1 MKSSEQTSQSSYQV
15 KIGRDCIRVVC
26 VFTGTETASQRIHEA
41 AVKKILYDAS
51 EDRQQ
56 GCTA

>member
-1 MKSSEQTSQSSYQV
+1 MKSSEPISQSSYPI
-15 KIGRDCIRVVC
+15 KIGRDCIQVVR